1 MKSQVISIA
10 TGIYL
15 VLFSFANSTLAQDS
29 SVQQSDQ
36 PKGFMHNIHVGLVY
50 PISNHG
56 VRAGEYSNV
65 FSAHGIAGLSKNEKG
80 LSIAGVA
87 NLIKEEAQGAQF
99 AGVLNTY
106 RTGKGMQMA
115 GLFNLAK
122 GHVSGVQIAGL
133 INKAGSVDG
142 VQFAGLMNIADSS
155 DYPVGLVNIIKD
167 GSMSLGLSVG
177 DDQTIL
183 ASFRSGGRVL
193 YGIIG
198 LGYNLQNGEQK
209 YAFEGGIGAHLLS
222 KDAFTLNMEVVG
234 TGLIDFDGGMYNKN
248 SLRLLPAY
256 KLSESIEIYAG
267 PVASHIFTN
276 TEDGKEMIKNTIW
289 KKSLSEGEMN
299 AVNIGFIGGVQIYL

>member
-1 MKSQVISIA
+1 MKSQLIAIAIGIS
-10 TGIYL
+10 L
-15 VLFSFANSTLAQDS
+15 SLFSFIDTSFAQE
-29 SVQQSDQ
+29 SDQ
-36 PKGFMHNIHVGLVY
+36 TKGFMHNIHIGLIY

-56 VRAGEYSNV
+56 VHAGEYSNV
-65 FSAHGIAGLSKNEKG
+65 LSVHGLAGLSKNERG
-80 LSIAGVA
+80 FSMAGIA
-87 NLIKEEAQGAQF
+87 NLIKEDAQGAQF
-99 AGVLNTY
+99 AGILNQY
-106 RTGKGMQMA
+106 HNAKGIQMA
-115 GLFNLAK
+115 GLLNLAK

-133 INKAGSVDG
+133 LNKAGTVDG

-155 DYPVGLVNIIKD
+155 DYPVGLVNIIKN
-167 GSMSLGLSVG
+167 GTMSIGLSVD

-222 KDAFTLNMEVVG
+222 RGAFTLNMEVIG
-234 TGLIDFDGGMYNKN
+234 SGLIDFEGGMYNKN

-289 KKSLSEGEMN
+289 KKSLSDGEMS
-299 AVNIGFIGGVQIYL
+299 AVNIGFIGGIQIYL

>member
-1 MKSQVISIA
+1 MKSQLIAIAIGIS
-10 TGIYL
+10 L
-15 VLFSFANSTLAQDS
+15 SLFSFTNASFAQE
-29 SVQQSDQ
+29 SDQ
-36 PKGFMHNIHVGLVY
+36 TKGFMHNIHVGLVY

-65 FSAHGIAGLSKNEKG
+65 LSVHGLAGLSKNEQG
-80 LSIAGVA
+80 LSIAGIA

-99 AGVLNTY
+99 AGILNQY
-106 RTGKGMQMA
+106 HNAKGIQMA
-115 GLFNLAK
+115 GLLNLAR

-133 INKAGSVDG
+133 LNKAGTVDG

-155 DYPVGLVNIIKD
+155 DYPVGLVNIIKN
-167 GSMSLGLSVG
+167 GTMSIGLSVD

-222 KDAFTLNMEVVG
+222 RGAFTLNMEVIG
-234 TGLIDFDGGMYNKN
+234 SGLIDFEGGMYNKN

-289 KKSLSEGEMN
+289 KKSLSEGDMN
-299 AVNIGFIGGVQIYL
+299 AVNIGLIGGVQVYF